1 MYDQILNANNS
12 MCTGTIEICNTS
24 LEISS
29 VEEIFVTNIYV
40 LFCLFR

>member
-24 LEISS
+24 LEIS
-29 VEEIFVTNIYV
+29 
-40 LFCLFR
+40 C